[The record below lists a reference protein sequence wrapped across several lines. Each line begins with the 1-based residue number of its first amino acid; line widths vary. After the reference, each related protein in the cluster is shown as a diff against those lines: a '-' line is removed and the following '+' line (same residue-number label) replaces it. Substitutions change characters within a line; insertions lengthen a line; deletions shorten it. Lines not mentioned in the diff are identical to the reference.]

1 MLLVVPLAAFIGFA
15 ISLVAV
21 VVLRIR
27 FFLLARRG
35 ASPTER
41 ERWWYRSVGQLTLV
55 FFLTFVITRIYYLL

>member
-1 MLLVVPLAAFIGFA
+1 MLLVVPLAAFSGFV

-21 VVLRIR
+21 VVLRTR
-27 FFLLARRG
+27 FLLLARRG

-55 FFLTFVITRIYYLL
+55 FFLTFLVTRLYYLL